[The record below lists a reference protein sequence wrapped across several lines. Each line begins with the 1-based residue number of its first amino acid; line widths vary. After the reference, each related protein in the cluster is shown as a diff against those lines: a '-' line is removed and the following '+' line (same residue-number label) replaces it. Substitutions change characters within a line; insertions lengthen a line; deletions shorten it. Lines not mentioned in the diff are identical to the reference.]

1 MVEKDE
7 EFSKKDE
14 ENFEE
19 LESKEEEE
27 ETKEEEEETKEEESS
42 EDEKLGEE
50 EIRNIISEMEEE
62 TKEEVEEEVKE
73 ELDEVRKITEDYLP
87 RKFKKGEIIPAVVVK
102 VEDDGALVSV
112 GRKFE
117 NYIPLKEL
125 TKEKN
130 VSARDIVKEG
140 EEINVYVV
148 RPEGPTGELVLS
160 KRRADYESAWRDL
173 KEAFD
178 NKKDI
183 EGTVTRVVKGGLLID
198 LGLPAFLPRT
208 QIELNVV
215 RRKELNNYLNK
226 TLKVKIIE
234 FDREIRKIICSRR
247 VILEEEKEKE
257 RKEYF
262 YELKKKEGE
271 TVVGTVVGIV
281 EFGVFVDLGKGI
293 EGLIHLSELTW
304 GPRKPAREIVRK
316 KQKVKVKILN
326 VNPEEE
332 RVSLS
337 LRQTKPHP
345 WENIEEKYP
354 VGTIVKGKVIRFL
367 PFGAVVEIEEGI
379 TGLIHI
385 SQITLK
391 KIKKPE
397 EALQIGQEVEA
408 KVVELKP
415 SDRKMRL
422 SIRAL
427 NEEEIRKKVVEE
439 KKFESEYI
447 VDEEEVEKLKYLKG

>member
-7 EFSKKDE
+7 EFSNE
-14 ENFEE
+14 EILNE
-19 LESKEEEE
+19 LNEKEEEE
-27 ETKEEEEETKEEESS
+27 KVEEESD

-62 TKEEVEEEVKE
+62 VKEEEKEEETSE
-73 ELDEVRKITEDYLP
+73 ELDEIKKITEDYLP
-87 RKFKKGEIIPAVVVK
+87 KKFKKGEIIKAIVVK

-112 GRKFE
+112 GRKYE
-117 NYIPLKEL
+117 TYIPLKEL
-125 TKEKN
+125 TKEKKL
-130 VSARDIVKEG
+130 SAKDVVKEG
-140 EEINVYVV
+140 EEIDVYVV
-148 RPEGPTGELVLS
+148 RTEGPNGDLVLS
-160 KRRADYESAWRDL
+160 KRRADYELAWSYL
-173 KEAFD
+173 KEVFE
-178 NKKDI
+178 NKKEI
-183 EGTVTRVVKGGLLID
+183 EGVITRVVKGGLLID

-208 QIELNVV
+208 QIELDIV
-215 RRKELNNYLNK
+215 RKKDLNSYLNK

-247 VILEEEKEKE
+247 VILEEEKERE

-271 TVVGTVVGIV
+271 IVFGTVVGIV
-281 EFGVFVDLGKGI
+281 EFGVFVDLGKGV

-304 GPRKPAREIVRK
+304 GPRKPAREVVRK
-316 KQKVKVKILN
+316 KQKIRVKILN
-326 VNPEEE
+326 VDPEEE

-337 LRQTKPHP
+337 LRQIKPHP
-345 WENIEEKYP
+345 WENVEEKYP
-354 VGTIVKGKVIRFL
+354 VGSIVKGKVIRFL

-379 TGLIHI
+379 TGLIHV

-415 SDRKMRL
+415 ADRKMRL
-422 SIRAL
+422 SIKAL
-427 NEEEIRKKVVEE
+427 HEEEIRKKIVEE
-439 KKFESEYI
+439 KKLESEYL

>member
-1 MVEKDE
+1 
-7 EFSKKDE
+7 
-14 ENFEE
+14 
-19 LESKEEEE
+19 
-27 ETKEEEEETKEEESS
+27 
-42 EDEKLGEE
+42 
-50 EIRNIISEMEEE
+50 
-62 TKEEVEEEVKE
+62 
-73 ELDEVRKITEDYLP
+73 
-87 RKFKKGEIIPAVVVK
+87 
-102 VEDDGALVSV
+102 
-112 GRKFE
+112 
-117 NYIPLKEL
+117 
-125 TKEKN
+125 
-130 VSARDIVKEG
+130 
-140 EEINVYVV
+140 
-148 RPEGPTGELVLS
+148 
-160 KRRADYESAWRDL
+160 
-173 KEAFD
+173 
-178 NKKDI
+178 
-183 EGTVTRVVKGGLLID
+183 
-198 LGLPAFLPRT
+198 
-208 QIELNVV
+208 
-215 RRKELNNYLNK
+215 
-226 TLKVKIIE
+226 LKVKIIE

-271 TVVGTVVGIV
+271 IVIGTVVGIV

-316 KQKVKVKILN
+316 KQKIKVKILN

-337 LRQTKPHP
+337 LRQTKSHP

-367 PFGAVVEIEEGI
+367 PFGAVIEIEEGI

-397 EALQIGQEVEA
+397 EALEIGQEVEA

-427 NEEEIRKKVVEE
+427 HEEQIRKKVVEE

>member
-14 ENFEE
+14 EILKE
-19 LESKEEEE
+19 L
-27 ETKEEEEETKEEESS
+27 ETKEEEEKIEEESS

-50 EIRNIISEMEEE
+50 EIRSIISEMEEE
-62 TKEEVEEEVKE
+62 VKEEVEEEVKE

-87 RKFKKGEIIPAVVVK
+87 RKFKKGEIITAVVVK

-117 NYIPLKEL
+117 TYIPLKEL
-125 TKEKN
+125 TKEKH
-130 VSARDIVKEG
+130 VSAKDIVKEG
-140 EEINVYVV
+140 EEIEVYVV
-148 RPEGPTGELVLS
+148 RTEGPTGELVLS
-160 KRRADYESAWRDL
+160 KRRADYESAWREV
-173 KEAFD
+173 KKAFD
-178 NKKDI
+178 NKKEI
-183 EGTVTRVVKGGLLID
+183 EGVVTRVVKGGLLINF
-198 LGLPAFLPRT
+198 GLPAFLPRT

-247 VILEEEKEKE
+247 VILEEEKEKQ

-271 TVVGTVVGIV
+271 IVVGTVVGIV

-316 KQKVKVKILN
+316 KQKIKVKILN
-326 VNPEEE
+326 VDPEEE

-337 LRQTKPHP
+337 LRQTKSHP

-367 PFGAVVEIEEGI
+367 PFGAVIEIEEGV

-397 EALQIGQEVEA
+397 EALQIGQEIEA

-415 SDRKMRL
+415 LDRKMRL
-422 SIRAL
+422 SVRAL
-427 NEEEIRKKVVEE
+427 HEEEIRKKVVEE

>member
-1 MVEKDE
+1 
-7 EFSKKDE
+7 FSKKDE

-27 ETKEEEEETKEEESS
+27 EPKEEEEEPKEEESS

>member
-14 ENFEE
+14 EILEE
-19 LESKEEEE
+19 LEK
-27 ETKEEEEETKEEESS
+27 ETKEEKIEEESL

-62 TKEEVEEEVKE
+62 VKEEVEEDVKE

-87 RKFKKGEIIPAVVVK
+87 RKFKKGEIVPAVVVK

-117 NYIPLKEL
+117 TYIPIKEL
-125 TKEKN
+125 TKDKHI
-130 VSARDIVKEG
+130 SAKDIVKEG
-140 EEINVYVV
+140 EEIDVYVV
-148 RPEGPTGELVLS
+148 RTEGPTGELVLS
-160 KRRADYESAWRDL
+160 KRRADYESTWKEL
-173 KEAFD
+173 KEAFE

-183 EGTVTRVVKGGLLID
+183 EGKVTRIVKGGLLID

-208 QIELNVV
+208 QIELNVI

-247 VILEEEKEKE
+247 VILEEEKERE

-271 TVVGTVVGIV
+271 IVIGTVVGIV

-316 KQKVKVKILN
+316 KQKIKVKILN
-326 VNPEEE
+326 VDPDEE

-337 LRQTKPHP
+337 LRQTKSHP
-345 WENIEEKYP
+345 WENVEEKYP

-367 PFGAVVEIEEGI
+367 PFGAVIELEEGV

-397 EALQIGQEVEA
+397 EALQIGQEIEA

-422 SIRAL
+422 SVRAL
-427 NEEEIRKKVVEE
+427 HEEEIRKKVVEE